1 MGRRAFTVI
10 ELLVVVG
17 IIVLLV
23 GILIVGLSG
32 AARTAQGAQTRALMS
47 SIANALVRFKADVG
61 YLPPVLGRRG
71 TLESDAGFAQDLLP
85 SPVFELNPGGL
96 PVANLN
102 DLNRMREW
110 FSPTSLATYLIGA
123 GNRNADGFGCVGEP
137 GFTTSS
143 PPPGARERPT
153 LGIKHPGRD
162 GVWGA
167 ATPVGGSGV
176 IQGSVRARS
185 TSQLTGNQGYLKGRV
200 YGPYLELKD
209 PAAVGAVVEYR
220 VLIPPTTSEGEAATP
235 IAVGPSDAN
244 YPAARPGANDAT
256 RQNFGMCILDY
267 WGSPIIYYRRG
278 YVNGDPRFVA
288 NREARAGVPSC
299 GFDLSD
305 MPALRPQR
313 FDPGTQ
319 VQGSPD
325 AAGDTFTSRELYGA
339 EFALLSAG
347 PDRRW
352 DPRRRVGRNQ
362 ENADNI
368 VVTGP

>member
-1 MGRRAFTVI
+1 MPRRAFTII

-32 AARTAQGAQTRALMS
+32 AARAAQGAQTRALMS
-47 SIANALVRFKADVG
+47 TVANALVRFKADVG
-61 YLPPVLGRRG
+61 YLPPVLGPG
-71 TLESDAGFAQDLLP
+71 ATQSGAGYAQDLRA
-85 SPVFELNPGGL
+85 VPGAF
-96 PVANLN
+96 ANGTAN
-102 DLNRMREW
+102 QVREW
-110 FSPTSLATYLIGA
+110 FSPTTLATYLIGA
-123 GNRNADGFGCVGEP
+123 GNRNADGFGCVGDP
-137 GFTTSS
+137 GFTTGS
-143 PPPGARERPT
+143 PPPGVRERPT

-167 ATPVGGSGV
+167 SFASG
-176 IQGSVRARS
+176 QGAPGQFSRRS
-185 TSQLTGNQGYLKGRV
+185 TASLGGNQGYLKGRV

-209 PAAVGAVVEYR
+209 PQSIGAVLDYQP
-220 VLIPPTTSEGEAATP
+220 IAPGEAFVP
-235 IAVGPSDAN
+235 VAVGPADSN
-244 YPAARPGANDAT
+244 YPTALPGVSDGV

-267 WGSPIIYYRRG
+267 WGSPIIYYRKG
-278 YVNGDPRFVA
+278 YVNGDPRYIATRDEVA
-288 NREARAGVPSC
+288 GSPTC

-319 VQGSPD
+319 VAGSPD
-325 AAGDTFTSRELYGA
+325 AAGDAFTSRELYGA
-339 EFALLSAG
+339 EFALLSPG

-352 DPRRRVGRNQ
+352 DPRRRVGLNQ

>member
-1 MGRRAFTVI
+1 MGRRAFTII

-61 YLPPVLGRRG
+61 YLPPVLGPGG
-71 TLESDAGFAQDLLP
+71 TQAAAGFAQDLRTVP
-85 SPVFELNPGGL
+85 APF
-96 PVANLN
+96 ANGTAN
-102 DLNRMREW
+102 QVREW

-123 GNRNADGFGCVGEP
+123 GNRNADGFGCVGDP
-137 GFTTSS
+137 VFAAGS
-143 PPPGARERPT
+143 PPPGARERPA

-167 ATPVGGSGV
+167 SLGSGTGAPG
-176 IQGSVRARS
+176 QFGRRA
-185 TSQLTGNQGYLKGRV
+185 TSALNGNQGYLKGRV

-209 PAAVGAVVEYR
+209 PQALGAVVDYQQ
-220 VLIPPTTSEGEAATP
+220 VAPGEAFVP
-235 IAVGPSDAN
+235 RAVGPSDSN
-244 YPAARPGANDAT
+244 YPTALPGASDAV

-267 WGSPIIYYRRG
+267 WGSPIIYYRKG
-278 YVNGDPRFVA
+278 YVNGDPRYVA
-288 NREARAGVPSC
+288 TREQVAGSPTC

-313 FDPGTQ
+313 FDPGTE

-325 AAGDTFTSRELYGA
+325 AAGDSFTSRELYGA
-339 EFALLSAG
+339 EFALLSPG

-352 DPRRRVGRNQ
+352 DPRRRVGLNQ

>member
-1 MGRRAFTVI
+1 MPRRAFTII

-32 AARTAQGAQTRALMS
+32 AARSAQGAQTRALMS

-61 YLPPVLGRRG
+61 YLPPVLGPGG
-71 TLESDAGFAQDLLP
+71 TQVGAAGFGQDLRAVP
-85 SPVFELNPGGL
+85 PAFSNAS
-96 PVANLN
+96 ANQV
-102 DLNRMREW
+102 REW

-123 GNRNADGFGCVGEP
+123 GNRNADGFGCVGDP
-137 GFTTSS
+137 GFTASS

-167 ATPVGGSGV
+167 SFTSGLGAPG
-176 IQGSVRARS
+176 QFSRRS
-185 TSQLTGNQGYLKGRV
+185 TASLGGNQGYLKGRV

-209 PAAVGAVVEYR
+209 PQAVGALVDYQS
-220 VLIPPTTSEGEAATP
+220 IAPGEALVP
-235 IAVGPSDAN
+235 RAVGPSDSS
-244 YPAARPGANDAT
+244 YPTALPGASDGV

-267 WGSPIIYYRRG
+267 WGSPIIYYRKG
-278 YVNGDPRFVA
+278 YVNGDPRYLA
-288 NREARAGVPSC
+288 TREAVAGSPTC

-319 VQGSPD
+319 AQGSPD
-325 AAGDTFTSRELYGA
+325 AAGDSFTSRELFGA
-339 EFALLSAG
+339 EFALLSPG

-352 DPRRRVGRNQ
+352 DPRRRVGLNQ

>member
-1 MGRRAFTVI
+1 MPRRAFTII

-47 SIANALVRFKADVG
+47 SVANALVRFKADVG
-61 YLPPVLGRRG
+61 YLPPVLGPG
-71 TLESDAGFAQDLLP
+71 ATPVGAAGYAQDLRACP
-85 SPVFELNPGGL
+85 ATITAGN
-96 PVANLN
+96 ANQV
-102 DLNRMREW
+102 REW
-110 FSPTSLATYLIGA
+110 FSATSLATYLIGA
-123 GNRNADGFGCVGEP
+123 GNRNSDGFGCVGDP
-137 GFTTSS
+137 AFTSGS

-167 ATPVGGSGV
+167 TLSVGSGSSDS
-176 IQGSVRARS
+176 GRFSRRS
-185 TSQLTGNQGYLKGRV
+185 TASLNGNDGYVKGRV

-209 PAAVGAVVEYR
+209 PNSIGAVVEYR
-220 VLIPPTTSEGEAATP
+220 ALAPGEAFVPVA
-235 IAVGPSDAN
+235 AGPSDSS
-244 YPAARPGANDAT
+244 YPAALPGVSDAV

-267 WGSPIIYYRRG
+267 WGSPIIYYRKG
-278 YVNGDPRFVA
+278 YVNGDPRYIA
-288 NREARAGVPSC
+288 NREPVAGSPSC

-319 VQGSPD
+319 VEGSPD
-325 AAGDTFTSRELYGA
+325 AAGDAFTSRELYGA
-339 EFALLSAG
+339 EFALLSPG

-352 DPRRRVGRNQ
+352 DPRRRVGLNQ

>member
-1 MGRRAFTVI
+1 MPRRAFTII

-47 SIANALVRFKADVG
+47 TIANALVRFKADVG
-61 YLPPVLGRRG
+61 YLPPVLGRG
-71 TLESDAGFAQDLLP
+71 ATPDTDPGFAQDLLQ
-85 SPVFELNPGGL
+85 SPQFTLNQNGTPAASASQING
-96 PVANLN
+96 
-102 DLNRMREW
+102 MREW
-110 FSPTSLATYLIGA
+110 YSATSLATYLIGA
-123 GNRNADGFGCVGEP
+123 GNRNADGFGCVGDP
-137 GFTTSS
+137 AFTGGS

-167 ATPVGGSGV
+167 LTSPTGGTGV
-176 IQGSVRARS
+176 LPGSMRARS
-185 TSQLTGNQGYLKGRV
+185 TSQLSANQGYLKGRV
-200 YGPYLELKD
+200 YGPYIDLKD
-209 PAAVGAVVEYR
+209 AASLGAVVEYR
-220 VLIPPTTSEGEAATP
+220 ELAPGEARVP
-235 IAVGPSDAN
+235 VAVGPADAN
-244 YPAARPGANDAT
+244 YPASRPGASDAL

-267 WGSPIIYYRRG
+267 WGSPIIYYRKG
-278 YVNGDPRFVA
+278 YVNGDPRYVA
-288 NREARAGVPSC
+288 TREVRAGAPSC

-319 VQGSPD
+319 VEGLAD
-325 AAGDTFTSRELYGA
+325 LAGDPITSRELYGA
-339 EFALLSAG
+339 EFALLSPG

-352 DPRRRVGRNQ
+352 DPRRRVGANQ
-362 ENADNI
+362 ENVDNI

>member
-1 MGRRAFTVI
+1 MPRRAFTII

-47 SIANALVRFKADVG
+47 SVANALVRFKADVG
-61 YLPPVLGRRG
+61 YLPPVLGPG
-71 TLESDAGFAQDLLP
+71 ATQFGAAGYAQDLRA
-85 SPVFELNPGGL
+85 VPGPL
-96 PVANLN
+96 AAANAN
-102 DLNRMREW
+102 QVREW
-110 FSPTSLATYLIGA
+110 FSATTLATYLIGA
-123 GNRNADGFGCVGEP
+123 GNRNADGFGCVGDP
-137 GFTTSS
+137 AFTAGS
-143 PPPGARERPT
+143 PPPGVRERPT

-167 ATPVGGSGV
+167 AFSAAPGSAGYG
-176 IQGSVRARS
+176 QFGRRTTAS
-185 TSQLTGNQGYLKGRV
+185 LNGNNGYVKGRV

-209 PAAVGAVVEYR
+209 PNAVGAVVDYQA
-220 VLIPPTTSEGEAATP
+220 ISPGEAFVP
-235 IAVGPSDAN
+235 RAVGPADSSYPTALPGVSD
-244 YPAARPGANDAT
+244 GV

-267 WGSPIIYYRRG
+267 WGSPIIYYRKG
-278 YVNGDPRFVA
+278 YVNGDPRYIATRDEVA
-288 NREARAGVPSC
+288 GSPYC

-319 VQGSPD
+319 VEGSPD
-325 AAGDTFTSRELYGA
+325 AAGDAFTSRELYGA
-339 EFALLSAG
+339 EFALLSPG

-352 DPRRRVGRNQ
+352 DPRRRVGLNQ